1 MGREMMKRLIRGAVL
16 ATTIALAAGTASAEE
31 MVAKFSTHWG
41 PQHPASV
48 QAIKFIDRVN
58 ERLKGKLR
66 IDVFPAGQLF
76 GIREIMGALASGSV
90 ELGAVVGI
98 VSFPPINRN
107 YNVTAFPGYFSSFE
121 DQRGFFETDPKGK
134 EVWNNI
140 LTRTRTAVLAYN
152 PVGPAAIYSSAS
164 KLETVASMA
173 GLKARV
179 LTNSDRARWTA
190 LDVGKM
196 VSLPTREV
204 YTGLQNGTI
213 DTVSTVPGAIKAYS
227 WWEHLN
233 AVQLPW
239 ISFADAY
246 IMANQ
251 AWLDRLPEDVRQ
263 VLAEEG
269 ARLSKE
275 ATADIMQASNA
286 VHEEFAAEHG
296 ATISVLE
303 GAELAKLRALEA
315 SKVEPLLAEEVD
327 ADVFAALK
335 AYAAR
340 N

>member
-1 MGREMMKRLIRGAVL
+1 MRGLIRGA
-16 ATTIALAAGTASAEE
+16 ALAAVLAVGAGAASAEE
-31 MVAKFSTHWG
+31 IVAKFSTHWG

-58 ERLKGKLR
+58 ERLKGKMR

-90 ELGAVVGI
+90 EMGAVVGI

-121 DQRGFFETDPKGK
+121 DQRRFFETDAKGM
-134 EVWNNI
+134 EIWDNI
-140 LTRTRTAVLAYN
+140 LTRTRTAVVAYN

-179 LTNSDRARWTA
+179 LSNADRARWTA

-227 WWEHLN
+227 WWEHLT

-251 AWLDRLPEDVRQ
+251 AWLDGLPEDVRQ

-269 ARLSKE
+269 AKLSTQS
-275 ATADIMQASNA
+275 TADIMQASVA
-286 VHEEFAAEHG
+286 VHEEFVAKHG
-296 ATISVLE
+296 ATVSVLE

-340 N
+340 K

>member
-1 MGREMMKRLIRGAVL
+1 MRGLIRGAAL
-16 ATTIALAAGTASAEE
+16 ATALALSAGSASAEE
-31 MVAKFSTHWG
+31 MVAKFSSHWG

-66 IDVFPAGQLF
+66 IDVFLAGQLF

-90 ELGAVVGI
+90 ELGAIVGI

-107 YNVTAFPGYFSSFE
+107 YNVTAFPGYFKSFE
-121 DQRGFFETDPKGK
+121 DQREFFATDPKGK
-134 EVWNNI
+134 EVWENI
-140 LTRTRTAVLAYN
+140 LTRTRTAVVAYN
-152 PVGPAAIYSSAS
+152 PVGPAAIYSSAN
-164 KLETVASMA
+164 KLETVESMA

-179 LTNSDRARWTA
+179 LSNSDRARWTA

-196 VSLPTREV
+196 VSMPTREV

-227 WWEHLN
+227 WWENLT

-269 ARLSKE
+269 DRLSKE
-275 ATADIMQASNA
+275 STADIMQASDA
-286 VHEEFAAEHG
+286 VHEEFKKEHG
-296 ATISVLE
+296 GTVTVLE

-335 AYAAR
+335 AHAAR
-340 N
+340 K

>member
-1 MGREMMKRLIRGAVL
+1 MIRGAALATVL
-16 ATTIALAAGTASAEE
+16 ALGAGAASAEE
-31 MVAKFSTHWG
+31 IVAKFSTHWG

-121 DQRGFFETDPKGK
+121 DQRGFFQTDPKGK
-134 EVWNNI
+134 EVWDNI
-140 LTRTRTAVLAYN
+140 LTRTRTAVIAYN

-179 LTNSDRARWTA
+179 LSNSDRARWTA

-196 VSLPTREV
+196 VSMPTREV

-246 IMANQ
+246 VMANQ
-251 AWLDRLPEDVRQ
+251 AWLDRLPEDGRK

-269 ARLSKE
+269 DRLTRES
-275 ATADIMQASNA
+275 TADIMKASAA
-286 VHEEFAAEHG
+286 VHEEGGAEHG
-296 ATISVLE
+296 ATVSVLE
-303 GAELAKLRALEA
+303 GAELAKLRALEE
-315 SKVEPLLAEEVD
+315 SRVEPLLAEEVD

-340 N
+340 K

>member
-1 MGREMMKRLIRGAVL
+1 MKGMIRGAVL

-48 QAIKFIDRVN
+48 QAIKYIDRVN

-90 ELGAVVGI
+90 EMGAVVGI

-121 DQRGFFETDPKGK
+121 DQRGFFENDPKGK
-134 EVWNNI
+134 EVWNNV

-190 LDVGKM
+190 LEVGKM

-233 AVQLPW
+233 AVQLP
-239 ISFADAY
+239 
-246 IMANQ
+246 
-251 AWLDRLPEDVRQ
+251 
-263 VLAEEG
+263 
-269 ARLSKE
+269 
-275 ATADIMQASNA
+275 
-286 VHEEFAAEHG
+286 
-296 ATISVLE
+296 
-303 GAELAKLRALEA
+303 
-315 SKVEPLLAEEVD
+315 
-327 ADVFAALK
+327 
-335 AYAAR
+335 
-340 N
+340 